1 MRRKITMQRI
11 ISTSLIIALLGLI
24 ILWAGCGGGKQSKM
38 IEIPVEKKAEGAI
51 LVPDWFLSLPE
62 DPNYLYSAATA
73 TSKDLQLAIDT
84 AKHQGQVDITQQ
96 LETKVSGLFKR
107 FREEVGAGEDSELL
121 AMTTSASKA
130 VVSETISGCKASK
143 REVKKEG
150 TVYRAY
156 VLMEMPIGAANAAMM
171 AKIKA
176 TKNMYT
182 RFRATQAF
190 DELNEEVEKY
200 EQFKKEQGQ

>member
-1 MRRKITMQRI
+1 MQRI
-11 ISTSLIIALLGLI
+11 ISTSLIIALLSLI
-24 ILWAGCGGGKQSKM
+24 ILWTGCGGGKQAGR
-38 IEIPVEKKAEGAI
+38 IEISGESKGEEAI
-51 LVPDWFLSLPE
+51 SVPDWFLNPPE
-62 DPNYLYSAATA
+62 DPNYLYSPVTA

-84 AKHQGQVDITQQ
+84 AKHQGQVDVTQQ
-96 LETKVSGLFKR
+96 LQTKVSGMFKR
-107 FREEVGAGEDSELL
+107 FREEVGAGEDAELI
-121 AMTTSASKA
+121 AQTTSASKA
-130 VVSETISGCKASK
+130 VVSETINGCKASK
-143 REVKKEG
+143 QEVKKEG

-156 VLMEMPIGAANAAMM
+156 VLMEMPIGEANAAMM

-176 TKNMYT
+176 TQNMYT